1 MHKGIKTFRD
11 QGVSGAGADDDE
23 DSSQEDEEEITTMA
37 EVQVRQAGH
46 GLRVARAHYAV
57 DGAFLSKLGPELLWE
72 FQRASLA

>member
-23 DSSQEDEEEITTMA
+23 DSSQEDEEEITTIA

-46 GLRVARAHYAV
+46 GLRVAHAHYTV
-57 DGAFLSKLGPELLWE
+57 DGAFLSKLGPELL
-72 FQRASLA
+72 